1 MHPGSCWDDSPWL
14 GMKRDEMG
22 DVDKYQM
29 SYVRK
34 KKQATISEL
43 PLVLNDGSGNGSKNE
58 HTYSNKIPF
67 AL

>member
-1 MHPGSCWDDSPWL
+1 
-14 GMKRDEMG
+14 MKRDEKG
-22 DVDKYQM
+22 DVDKDQM
-29 SYVRK
+29 SDVRK